1 MYVVGGDCI
10 LDFAYYTIIS
20 DSVLV
25 KIYIFLKQSIHS

>member
-10 LDFAYYTIIS
+10 LGFTYYTILS

-25 KIYIFLKQSIHS
+25 KIFFF